1 MQFVKTAVTLAAA
14 AWLMAP
20 LQATAGDEASKPK
33 VEILTVTSK
42 TVQDGKPIPVNH
54 TGDGKDISPELTW
67 SKAPQTAKSIAV
79 TCEDPDAPGGV
90 WFHWIVI
97 NLPPSTTN
105 LKENLEKKASIAG
118 GAAQGTN
125 DFGKVGYN
133 GPAPPKGSEHHYH
146 FKVFA
151 LDQKLDLQP
160 GCDKKQFYKALSG
173 HVVGRGK
180 LTGLYKR
187 P

>member
-1 MQFVKTAVTLAAA
+1 MQFVKTAVTLCAAVWLVAPISAVA
-14 AWLMAP
+14 ADDAVK
-20 LQATAGDEASKPK
+20 AK
-33 VEILTVTSK
+33 VEVLTVTSK
-42 TVQDGKPIPVNH
+42 TVKEGKSVPINH
-54 TGDGKDISPELTW
+54 TGDGKDVSPELSWT
-67 SKAPQTAKSIAV
+67 KAPVTAKSIAV

-90 WFHWIVI
+90 WFHWIVF
-97 NLPPSTTN
+97 NLPPTTAG
-105 LKENLEKKASIAG
+105 LPEGIAKTPSIAA
-118 GAAQGTN
+118 GAGQGTN
-125 DFGKVGYN
+125 DFEKVGYN
-133 GPAPPKGSEHHYH
+133 GPAPPKGAEHRYQ

-151 LDQKLDLQP
+151 LDKKLDLKP

>member
-1 MQFVKTAVTLAAA
+1 MQFVKTAATIAIAFL
-14 AWLMAP
+14 LIAP
-20 LQATAGDEASKPK
+20 LQAIAGEDITKPK

-42 TVQDGKPIPVNH
+42 TVQEGKSIPINH
-54 TGDGKDISPELTW
+54 TGDGKDISPELSW
-67 SKAPQTAKSIAV
+67 SKAPATAKSIAV

-90 WFHWIVI
+90 WFHWIVF
-97 NLPPSTTN
+97 NLPPTTTN
-105 LKENLEKKASIAG
+105 LKEGVDKKAALAG
-118 GAAQGTN
+118 GGEQGTN
-125 DFGKVGYN
+125 DFDKLGYN
-133 GPAPPKGSEHHYH
+133 GPAPPKGSEHHYQ

-151 LDQKLDLQP
+151 LDQKLDLKP
-160 GCDKKQFYKALSG
+160 GCDKKQFYKAAAG